1 MNKITINLILVLM
14 YAFHF
19 SVFASAK
26 FSTIEEATVDSK
38 ILGEKRELIV
48 YLPAG
53 YENGNKRFPVLYMTD
68 GDIQGPHT
76 TGTLDYLAKFDQA
89 PSMIVIGIVNPR
101 HQRNKELTLTQKGK
115 QKPEELAGADLFL
128 TFIEKEVMPLIKAR
142 YRTLEYQALSGTSHG
157 GQFAINALIKRPS
170 LFNGVIAISPSLY
183 WNNNQ
188 LLDMTEEALK
198 NQTLSGRLFISI
210 ANEEST
216 MTESFQKFVELT
228 KKYPNKNLNV
238 SIKTFSEESHDSTT
252 LLGQYHGLKHLF
264 PNWAIPNTP
273 QTLTD
278 LQAIFSAR
286 SKLLNKTITIP
297 EDRANGYGQWLQYL
311 DRKEDALA
319 LLKWNRETYSQS
331 LSAHKALI
339 KAYLHFNLAE
349 AAKSA
354 FIDALESI
362 NELDLKQK
370 QELESL
376 FS

>member
-14 YAFHF
+14 YVLHF

-26 FSTIEEATVDSK
+26 FTTIEEVTVDSK
-38 ILGEKRELIV
+38 ILGEKRELVV

-53 YENGNKRFPVLYMTD
+53 YESGNIRFPVLYMTD

-76 TGTLDYLAKFDQA
+76 TGTLDYLAKFDQT
-89 PSMIVIGIVNPR
+89 PGMIVIGIVNPK
-101 HQRNKELTLTQKGK
+101 HKRNKELTLTQKEK
-115 QKPEELAGADLFL
+115 QNPEVLAGADLFL
-128 TFIEKEVMPLIKAR
+128 SFIEKEVMPLVKAR

-188 LLDMTEEALK
+188 LLDMAEEALK

-216 MTESFQKFVELT
+216 MTEPFQKFVDLT
-228 KKYPNKNLNV
+228 KKHPNKKLNV

-252 LLGQYHGLKHLF
+252 LLGQYYGLKHLF
-264 PNWAIPNTP
+264 PNWAIPSTP
-273 QTLTD
+273 QTLAD

-339 KAYLHFNLAE
+339 KAYLHFNLAD

-354 FIDALESI
+354 FDDALKSI
-362 NELDLKQK
+362 SELNSKQK